1 MAVTKIWKITNNL
14 GKVINYSE
22 NGKKTRRSSLDAT
35 QIYTHVSNKKLKKL
49 MLNFNILDR
58 KERVR

>member
-22 NGKKTRRSSLDAT
+22 TSTRDEIRLR
-35 QIYTHVSNKKLKKL
+35 IV
-49 MLNFNILDR
+49 I
-58 KERVR
+58 

>member
-22 NGKKTRRSSLDAT
+22 NGKKTKRNSLDDT
-35 QIYTHVSNKKLKKL
+35 
-49 MLNFNILDR
+49 LDYEQR
-58 KERVR
+58 

>member
-22 NGKKTRRSSLDAT
+22 NGKK
-35 QIYTHVSNKKLKKL
+35 Q
-49 MLNFNILDR
+49 
-58 KERVR
+58 KELL

>member
-22 NGKKTRRSSLDAT
+22 NGKKTKRTSLDDTLDYAM
-35 QIYTHVSNKKLKKL
+35 NKDKTEDQFIPVTK
-49 MLNFNILDR
+49 N
-58 KERVR
+58 